1 MSKIGDLYRHFSVV
15 VNNGSGCIF
24 QTDAKEYTYILTVK
38 HNLIQDEASQEYLK
52 DTVKISR
59 NYRELKN
66 NIFLTV
72 RNIYTHP
79 EKDYAIIEVDKVK
92 NPGGHKLHIGRYE
105 KDTHVT
111 ISGFPNYQRN
121 KNDIQTEHRTSLE
134 AEVDIQRSQRN
145 EYDLTLVANPNSFD
159 RGAAENITGFSGS
172 GIFQEIDDELFL
184 CGVFPKLNDNGATHS
199 KVVGFDLSGFQDI
212 LKINAAAKQQ
222 EIAAF
227 EYKEDKF
234 GKFKRFIKRN
244 IITIGI
250 AFAILIVAG
259 YVIWPKNKLECES
272 FTSTSDLNI
281 LINSVAKNTVANNQK
296 FDSLL
301 NQQLFPFNNNN
312 KFMKGKVANNS
323 SGDLKDLATN
333 CGAQIL
339 ISGTPHACTFQ
350 IIDNNITKY
359 FQKQY
364 PLYNP
369 NIKLNQDI
377 EKMACLL
384 KFYLIEKSDTNRL
397 QPAMLPTN
405 CLHSIAEKPDTQDQ
419 MILQA
424 TALFYE
430 EIGKQDSALL
440 LYKKIDEGGMNPEYV
455 YKRQEVLATKLN
467 RTHDV
472 ITAQTGLIKIA
483 QQKKDTKTEAE
494 LLQKR
499 AKNYE
504 KTGEKA
510 NELEDYKKIKKIK
523 PNDQNAIRKIETL
536 EDQVKK
542 SPPNVASAYTP
553 NSLVSTTN
561 LLIKNNQFTKADS
574 ILQINKTL
582 VKSSPELTAL
592 KAEIDYNRNVITAT
606 QIPDSIKAKNERLAS
621 QIRVD
626 QIRLSNRALVRGI
639 GNR

>member
-24 QTDAKEYTYILTVK
+24 QTDAKEYTYILTVR
-38 HNLIQDEASQEYLK
+38 HNLLLDNVSQEYLK
-52 DTVKISR
+52 EDLKISR

-66 NIFLTV
+66 NNFLTV

-79 EKDYAIIEVDKVK
+79 KKDYAIIEVDKVK
-92 NPGGHKLHIGRYE
+92 NPAGHKLHIGRYE

-121 KNDIQTEHRTSLE
+121 KNDIQTEYRTSLE

-172 GIFQEIDDELFL
+172 GIFQEKGDELFL
-184 CGVFPKLNDNGATHS
+184 CGVFPKLNDSGATHS

-212 LKINAAAKQQ
+212 LKINAVAKQK

-244 IITIGI
+244 IIIISTSI
-250 AFAILIVAG
+250 AILLVFG

-281 LINSVAKNTVANNQK
+281 LINSVSKNTVENNQK
-296 FDSLL
+296 FDSIL

-339 ISGTPHACTFQ
+339 ISGTPFECTFQ
-350 IIDNNITKY
+350 IIDNNIVKY

-369 NIKLNQDI
+369 NIKLSQDI

-384 KFYLIEKSDTNRL
+384 KFYLIEKSDSNTL
-397 QPAMLPTN
+397 QPTMLPTN
-405 CLHSIAEKPDTQDQ
+405 CLHSIAEKPDPQDQ

-424 TALFYE
+424 TALYYE

-440 LYKKIDEGGMNPEYV
+440 LYSKISVGGMNPEFV
-455 YKRQEVLATKLN
+455 YKRQEVLAEKLDKP
-467 RTHDV
+467 HEA
-472 ITAQTGLIKIA
+472 ITAQSGLIKIA
-483 QQKKDTKTEAE
+483 QQKNDTIQEVK
-494 LLQKR
+494 LLEKR

-510 NELEDYKKIKKIK
+510 KQLNDYKKIKQIN
-523 PNDQNAIRKIETL
+523 PSDQNVIRKIEAL
-536 EDQVKK
+536 EVQVNKKPLNIAATFTPRNLGRTINQLINTNQFDLADQ
-542 SPPNVASAYTP
+542 
-553 NSLVSTTN
+553 
-561 LLIKNNQFTKADS
+561 LIKNNQAV
-574 ILQINKTL
+574 
-582 VKSSPELTAL
+582 VKSTPELITL
-592 KAEIDYNRNVITAT
+592 KTEIDYNRNVITAT

-621 QIRVD
+621 QIKVD
-626 QIRLSNRALVRGI
+626 HIRLSNRALVREI